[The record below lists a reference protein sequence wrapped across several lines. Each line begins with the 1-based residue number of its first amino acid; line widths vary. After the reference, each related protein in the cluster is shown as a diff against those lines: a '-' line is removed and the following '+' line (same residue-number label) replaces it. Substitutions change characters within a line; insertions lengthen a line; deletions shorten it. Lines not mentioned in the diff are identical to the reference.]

1 MDTYNRK
8 ELLLSC
14 VRDDLQI
21 SDNMALSD
29 DVLTALPRNL
39 RSVYVLWRDG
49 EDLRG
54 TMSKSSFYRYR
65 TQILKHGI
73 DISIT
78 QDNKR
83 NNVVPLI
90 RYLEA
95 EPAAIPQW
103 SL

>member
-1 MDTYNRK
+1 
-8 ELLLSC
+8 
-14 VRDDLQI
+14 
-21 SDNMALSD
+21 
-29 DVLTALPRNL
+29 
-39 RSVYVLWRDG
+39 
-49 EDLRG
+49 
-54 TMSKSSFYRYR
+54 MSKSSFYRYR

-78 QDNKR
+78 QDSKR

-103 SL
+103 AYDKKLVA